1 MGIYVVVGIFMLL
14 ASIKTVIKRTY
25 DHINIIM
32 GYSVYIEREEGKQ
45 PINEEEWIDFVEK
58 DEEFEIVDGEIEAIN
73 PQTGKKFIYEADN
86 ETYYLHK
93 AEKIMFRFNEEYIA
107 VKNPNDD
114 IILKMLK
121 IAKELDAIVMGD
133 GGTIYNDTY
142 FERMKKENDTDLN
155 KTFEKTPKKAPE
167 PKKSKWK
174 FWK

>member
-1 MGIYVVVGIFMLL
+1 
-14 ASIKTVIKRTY
+14 
-25 DHINIIM
+25 M
-32 GYSVYIEREEGKQ
+32 GYSVYIEREEGKE
-45 PINEEEWIDFVEK
+45 PIYEEEWIDYADK
-58 DEEFEIVDGEIEAIN
+58 DEEFEIVDGEIEATN

-86 ETYYLHK
+86 ETYYLYK
-93 AEKIMFRFNEEYIA
+93 SEKVMFRFNQKYIT

-142 FERMKKENDTDLN
+142 FEQKKKENDTELN
-155 KTFEKTPKKAPE
+155 KTFGKAPE